1 MKKLITIIT
10 VLGIS
15 TVLQAQS
22 IFIDRL
28 EVNGLRRIMATG
40 TKVDIDGG
48 KYDFTLKAYFGE
60 GASFWGLAVSSDL
73 FISEDTELLIKL
85 DNDEVIHL
93 HADNAQ
99 SSATTTPEH
108 YTTYHFG
115 GISETFI
122 EPGTERDYYISIF
135 ALSEDQVSLLE
146 NQAIKKMR
154 ISLGSSYLEKSSGLK
169 KLSRWISKSVALIRE
184 RSQRPL
190 GVHKSITDGF

>member
-1 MKKLITIIT
+1 MKKLITLMI

-28 EVNGLRRIMATG
+28 EVNGLRQIMTTG

-48 KYDFTLKAYFGE
+48 KYDFTLKAFFGE
-60 GASFWGLAVSSDL
+60 GASFWGLVVSSEL

-93 HADNAQ
+93 HADNVQ
-99 SSATTTPEH
+99 LSATTTPDH
-108 YTTYHFG
+108 YTTFHFG

-122 EPGTERDYYISIF
+122 EPRTERDYFISIF

-154 ISLGSSYLEKSSGLK
+154 ISLGPSYLEKTSGLK
-169 KLSRWISKSVALIRE
+169 KLSRWLSKSVTLIRE
-184 RSQRPL
+184 RKQKPL